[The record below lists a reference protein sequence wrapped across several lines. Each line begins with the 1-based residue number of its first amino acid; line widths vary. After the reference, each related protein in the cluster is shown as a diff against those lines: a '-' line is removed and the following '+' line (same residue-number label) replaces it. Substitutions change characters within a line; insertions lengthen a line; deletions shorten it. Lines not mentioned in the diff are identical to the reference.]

1 MVKVRVVLGKVHLE
15 VDAEDVKSSV
25 KQLSGFMDVYAEQ
38 QCGACGCQAVR
49 VEHRSDAD
57 SHDYYSVKCLNGECG
72 AELRFGQ
79 HKSGKTLFA
88 KRKDEQGNWLDHGG
102 WMKFQR
108 QPRRDE

>member
-1 MVKVRVVLGKVHLE
+1 MRDTISDWAKSRQVVE
-15 VDAEDVKSSV
+15 AAIDAS
-25 KQLSGFMDVYAEQ
+25 KQNESWYEAES
-38 QCGACGCQAVR
+38 R
-49 VEHRSDAD
+49 LTP
-57 SHDYYSVKCLNGECG
+57 YECG